1 MLRLQYYDT
10 YIQSPFIGEMLQLA
24 IASRCI
30 GQVHAVYDT
39 IGRVLYGITPV
50 HDCIPLIGKSKKRTG
65 VMVVV
70 VEEIE

>member
-1 MLRLQYYDT
+1 
-10 YIQSPFIGEMLQLA
+10 MLQLA

-50 HDCIPLIGKSKKRTG
+50 HDCIPLIGQSKKRTG